1 MGRRYEN
8 DKEYDYEGRDRYQD
22 RGRERSGQS
31 YRPGIGSFRGS
42 SDYDDERYFGGGRQ
56 YGEGNSAGSYMQDW
70 RDRDRGFRGASNE
83 SRGLRDDRWRSSS
96 SGRAGYR
103 GEDYGS
109 RDYGYGRSGI
119 SEPYFGSRDYGYGR
133 SGVNDAY
140 SGDYSG
146 GLYGGGIGGYTG
158 GGYQGYNP
166 ESYRSSSRMNTGY
179 SSNYPESG
187 YYAGRSGRENDRGW
201 WDKTSDEVASWF
213 GDEEA
218 ERRRELDE
226 RQGGYRGKGPKGYT
240 RSDDRIKDDVSDR
253 FEDHY
258 YLDASDI
265 DLEVNNGNVVLS
277 GSVNSRYA
285 KRLAEDIAEQCS
297 GVKNVENR
305 LRVDSDRY
313 SSASSDQTI
322 ASSSLTSDSQTRS
335 AANR

>member
-1 MGRRYEN
+1 
-8 DKEYDYEGRDRYQD
+8 
-22 RGRERSGQS
+22 
-31 YRPGIGSFRGS
+31 
-42 SDYDDERYFGGGRQ
+42 
-56 YGEGNSAGSYMQDW
+56 
-70 RDRDRGFRGASNE
+70 
-83 SRGLRDDRWRSSS
+83 
-96 SGRAGYR
+96 
-103 GEDYGS
+103 
-109 RDYGYGRSGI
+109 
-119 SEPYFGSRDYGYGR
+119 
-133 SGVNDAY
+133 
-140 SGDYSG
+140 
-146 GLYGGGIGGYTG
+146 
-158 GGYQGYNP
+158 
-166 ESYRSSSRMNTGY
+166 MNTGY
-179 SSNYPESG
+179 SSNYPESRSG

-240 RSDDRIKDDVSDR
+240 RSDDRIKEDVSDR

-265 DLEVNNGNVVLS
+265 DLEVNDGNVVLS

-285 KRLAEDIAEQCS
+285 KRLAEDLAEQCS

-313 SSASSDQTI
+313 RSASSDQTI
-322 ASSSLTSDSQTRS
+322 ASSSLTPDSQTRS